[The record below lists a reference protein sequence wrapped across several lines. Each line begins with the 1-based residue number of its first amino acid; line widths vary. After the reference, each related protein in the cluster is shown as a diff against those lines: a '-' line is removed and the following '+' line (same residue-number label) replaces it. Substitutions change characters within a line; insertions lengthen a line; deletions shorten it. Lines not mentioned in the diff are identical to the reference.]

1 MGTAALFSGSWCV
14 RKPVESKSSVD
25 PMSYIYLYIYIH
37 MLFHYFDFVL
47 LFAIE
52 FERYYIHRPYF
63 RIGIYIYV
71 VYLDLYML
79 LYIDSHISLY
89 LDLCLCSN
97 FYLHMRHHS
106 AAPCAINHVQKR
118 LDLWGKKPVMYRMSM
133 NSMNSHLDI
142 PRFSTTETQET
153 PRCAF
158 IKKLAFVMTDF
169 PQNESKS

>member
-1 MGTAALFSGSWCV
+1 
-14 RKPVESKSSVD
+14 
-25 PMSYIYLYIYIH
+25 
-37 MLFHYFDFVL
+37 MLFHYFYFVL

-52 FERYYIHRPYF
+52 FEGYYIHRPYF

-133 NSMNSHLDI
+133 NSMKLSPGHSPFFNHWNTRNTEMRLHQKASFCDDRLPSKWIQILDGGAFLI
-142 PRFSTTETQET
+142 P
-153 PRCAF
+153 
-158 IKKLAFVMTDF
+158 KL
-169 PQNESKS
+169 